1 MTTVDVPPP
10 PSDVPPPRR
19 PLSAAQRFGLLLAY
33 LWWKAFAAL
42 LFGNYVPG
50 GALALIQGG
59 WPALWTYVTSWGLLR
74 PVEALNPP
82 VFWAAAAVL
91 ALLAVLGFFVER
103 QQKAA
108 ERAAARA
115 EARREG
121 RAGASEVVSDFE
133 QRLLAAGAISV
144 RELPEP
150 PFDLTALPAPPIF
163 VGRDA
168 NLEWLLARLRQGGTT
183 GITALGGLGGI
194 GKTALAAVAARVLY
208 KEGRFKDGIVAVS
221 CLGLSDPVAV
231 LAAVLTALGGKPPDG
246 ATDQPALAHALYQ
259 RLRGHD
265 VLIVLDNVEPE
276 LRPLTAVTIPLRE
289 AGATLL
295 ITARQMLSAEVVAAD
310 DTLKLDVLPEADAL
324 LLFATTYAGANKTP
338 DDLSASDRAAAE
350 HIITTLARHTLA
362 VKLAAAYAREAGRDL
377 PGLARELAAD
387 PLKVPGEDASRAVEL
402 AFRQST
408 DRLPDEARRLFAALA
423 VFATNEFGRRAALAV
438 AAGLAL
444 PDPETALDLLVRR
457 ALLDP
462 QTAAELPDDADRER
476 LRQHPL
482 LRELAAE
489 QLDAATRATAALALA
504 RFYAEYA
511 STTPDP
517 ALAPD
522 AENITGALEWA
533 HEHAPEAE
541 RDELVAAICDGMRQF
556 WRDRSRTRDS
566 LRYLP
571 WGISASEGV
580 LHISDTTDNRLR
592 AARLTRSLGE
602 LLRST
607 GRLNE
612 AESIFRANLEIRR
625 GLGDRKGEGI
635 VLSDLG
641 QIARRRGRL
650 EEAEGYFQQSLAIRR
665 EVQDRQGEGVALSNL
680 GQIARRRGRL
690 EEAEG
695 YFQQSLAIDREVQ
708 DRQGEGVDLSN
719 LGQIARRRGRL
730 EEAEGYF
737 QQSLAIRR
745 EVQDRQGEG
754 VVLYS
759 LALIAEA
766 RGDLDRAEALH
777 RESLQISFDVQNAR
791 DAADS
796 LQTLGQF
803 LIEHHRGS
811 PDEGCDMLQQAIRI
825 YHEMGVPDEQDA
837 RALAQRLGCSVGE

>member
-10 PSDVPPPRR
+10 PGDVPPPRR

-59 WPALWTYVTSWGLLR
+59 WPALWTYLGSWGLLR

-103 QQKAA
+103 QHKAA
-108 ERAAARA
+108 ERAAMLAAAQQAGHTAAR
-115 EARREG
+115 
-121 RAGASEVVSDFE
+121 GAVEEFE
-133 QRLLAAGAISV
+133 QRLLASGAISI

-221 CLGLSDPVAV
+221 CLGLSDPAAV
-231 LAAVLTALGGKPPDG
+231 LAAVLTALGGKPPDD
-246 ATDQPALAHALYQ
+246 ATDQPALAQALYQ

-295 ITARQMLSAEVVAAD
+295 ITARQTLSAEVVAAD

-444 PDPETALDLLVRR
+444 PDPDAALDLLVRR

-462 QTAAELPDDADRER
+462 QTAAELPESADRER

-489 QLDAATRATAALALA
+489 QLDATTRATAALALA

-511 STTPDP
+511 NDTPDP

-541 RDELVAAICDGMRQF
+541 REELVAAICDGMRQF

-571 WGISASEGV
+571 WGVAAAEHLLGEPP
-580 LHISDTTDNRLR
+580 DDATTDEER
-592 AARLTRSLGE
+592 ANWQRRAGTLFWLKLDLGYAYQM
-602 LLRST
+602 T

-612 AESIFRANLEIRR
+612 AQTRYEECLALARAAGNRR
-625 GLGDRKGEGI
+625 NEG
-635 VLSDLG
+635 VALSVLG
-641 QIARRRGRL
+641 QIAQARGRL
-650 EEAEGYFQQSLAIRR
+650 EEAEGYLQQSLA
-665 EVQDRQGEGVALSNL
+665 VL
-680 GQIARRRGRL
+680 
-690 EEAEG
+690 
-695 YFQQSLAIDREVQ
+695 REVQ
-708 DRQGEGVDLSN
+708 DRQGEGVDLSS
-719 LGQIARRRGRL
+719 LGQIAQARGRL

-754 VVLYS
+754 VVLAQ
-759 LALIAEA
+759 LGLIA
-766 RGDLDRAEALH
+766 RDSGKLDDAERYFTDCL
-777 RESLQISFDVQNAR
+777 SLMRDVQ
-791 DAADS
+791 DAFNEGMIS
-796 LQTLGQF
+796 QILGEF
-803 LIEHHRGS
+803 LIQRRGKV
-811 PDEGCDMLQQAIRI
+811 DEGCALLSSAVHIFQS
-825 YHEMGVPDEQDA
+825 MGIPDEQDA